1 MKHYVPDIV
10 VPSAIY
16 SKSSEKV
23 RVRLGAKSAAFPA
36 KLPGKILTW
45 ETWKRGTTVAMAMS
59 ILALLLCFF
68 FVPDD
73 R

>member
-1 MKHYVPDIV
+1 MKHCVPDIV

-36 KLPGKILTW
+36 KLPEKISAWSTW
-45 ETWKRGTTVAMAMS
+45 TRGTTVAKAML
-59 ILALLLCFF
+59 ILELSLCFF
-68 FVPDD
+68 FEPDD

>member
-1 MKHYVPDIV
+1 MKRCVPDIV

-16 SKSSEKV
+16 SKSSET
-23 RVRLGAKSAAFPA
+23 VRLGSKSAAFPE
-36 KLPGKILTW
+36 KSPEKILTW
-45 ETWKRGTTVAMAMS
+45 ETWKRGTTVAMLMS

-68 FVPDD
+68 FEPDD